1 MRTIIAVDW
10 DTMKEFADEEAR
22 VCAEGQDWFG
32 GENREEAI
40 RRVVK
45 RRGDPK
51 MLRDLEERHRACVR
65 ASKSIALKTAE
76 ALDRA
81 EGTGGYIRGR
91 DPRLDQLMNDAI
103 SALDTLGLYIIFH
116 DDYAN

>member
-10 DTMKEFADEEAR
+10 DIMKEFSDDEAR
-22 VCAEGQDWFG
+22 VRAEGQDWFG
-32 GENREEAI
+32 GAIREEAI

-51 MLRDLEERHRACVR
+51 MLRDLEARHRACVR
-65 ASKSIALKTAE
+65 ASKSIALKASE

-81 EGTGGYIRGR
+81 EDTGGYMRGR
-91 DPRLDQLMNDAI
+91 DPWLDQLMNDAI
-103 SALDTLGLYIIFH
+103 SALDTLGLYVIFH
-116 DDYAN
+116 YDYAN